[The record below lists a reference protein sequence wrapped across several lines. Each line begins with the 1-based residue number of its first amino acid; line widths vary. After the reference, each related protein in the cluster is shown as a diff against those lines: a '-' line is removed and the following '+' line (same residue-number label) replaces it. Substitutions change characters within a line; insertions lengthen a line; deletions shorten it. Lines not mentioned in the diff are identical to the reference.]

1 MYFSVVPGYTGA
13 DCSVVEG
20 HPPGLLALL
29 PSNVCDIQTKPCQ
42 KIRLH
47 VSGIMDS
54 ESLTCRVKKLK
65 VSKLYSQYVIWPRSR
80 NVRHFSH
87 TKINQTI
94 IRGGPT
100 YRRRFLQLRGTQFGS
115 LANIYMHMAPG
126 RR

>member
-1 MYFSVVPGYTGA
+1 MPGYTGA

-65 VSKLYSQYVIWPRSR
+65 VWVLNILNIWYDNSYSNPDKL
-80 NVRHFSH
+80 
-87 TKINQTI
+87 
-94 IRGGPT
+94 
-100 YRRRFLQLRGTQFGS
+100 
-115 LANIYMHMAPG
+115 
-126 RR
+126 